1 VSFPKA
7 CVVKTVGQHR
17 EPKGDTQTIQKAEE
31 DAGEKGR
38 LILPQV
44 QIYQVQI
51 YTKKRGE
58 WSHSQQDENAN
69 VGAGESIG
77 LSKIIISLPFNPHD
91 QCGIG

>member
-7 CVVKTVGQHR
+7 CVVKTIGQHR

-38 LILPQV
+38 LILPQ
-44 QIYQVQI
+44 QN
-51 YTKKRGE
+51 
-58 WSHSQQDENAN
+58 ENAN

-77 LSKIIISLPFNPHD
+77 LSKIIINLPFYPHD
-91 QCGIG
+91 QCGIA